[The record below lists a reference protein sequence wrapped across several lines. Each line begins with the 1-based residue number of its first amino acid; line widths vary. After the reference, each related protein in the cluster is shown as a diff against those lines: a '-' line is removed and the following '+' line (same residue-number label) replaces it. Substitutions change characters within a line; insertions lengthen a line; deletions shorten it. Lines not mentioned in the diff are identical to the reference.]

1 MFIYNDSLDNWR
13 ISLIVYNIVLTL
25 IDFLDSKNV
34 LSHRNQILRLIN
46 HITLKGW
53 DRTLKAHLTVQ
64 PASGSFFVYGLDKT
78 FYFIYVNICGCPFCF
93 RIDEAISYTG
103 LCVLT
108 TYTFFFIMWSTN
120 HLQFWENTFS
130 NGFGSFQNN
139 LHEVSIFPRCKKTLI
154 WVNSLIN

>member
-1 MFIYNDSLDNWR
+1 M
-13 ISLIVYNIVLTL
+13 IVYNIVLTL

-78 FYFIYVNICGCPFCF
+78 FYFIYVDICGCPFCF

-108 TYTFFFIMWSTN
+108 TYKLFFLLCDPLITYS
-120 HLQFWENTFS
+120 S
-130 NGFGSFQNN
+130 G
-139 LHEVSIFPRCKKTLI
+139 KTLSQMVLDLFRTI
-154 WVNSLIN
+154 YMKYLSFHDVKRLLYELIV